1 LFSQSGP
8 NDKDVLALA
17 KLVENL
23 NLKVFKFDGDFYADI
38 NDSPK
43 ELMKAIENSKELK
56 QLRLNF
62 DYSINVT
69 SRAIDCII
77 QSIRKNFPSLED
89 LFLSFCQERINDAM
103 SKVIDELN
111 KDQRFKTVVIELYNF
126 R

>member
-1 LFSQSGP
+1 MFSQSGP

-17 KLVENL
+17 RLLKNL
-23 NLKVFKFDGDFYADI
+23 NLKVFKFDGDFYANI

-43 ELMKAIENSKELK
+43 ELMKAIENSKDLE

-69 SRAIDCII
+69 SEAIDCII
-77 QSIRKNFPSLED
+77 QSIRKNFPSLAD

-111 KDQRFKTVVIELYNF
+111 KDQRFKKVVIELYNF